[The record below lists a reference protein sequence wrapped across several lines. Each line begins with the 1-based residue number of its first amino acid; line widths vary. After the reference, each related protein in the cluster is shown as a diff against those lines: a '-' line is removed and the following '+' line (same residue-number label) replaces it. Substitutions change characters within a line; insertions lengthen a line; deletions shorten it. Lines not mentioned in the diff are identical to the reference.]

1 MYRIERQHEGPTR
14 GHWLPV
20 KGATYGTREEAKEA
34 VYATVQSEL
43 RRPDVIHRTDRF
55 RVVLAA
61 AVAVCLVLQ

>member
-1 MYRIERQHEGPTR
+1 MWKIERLIEGGKR
-14 GHWLPV
+14 GRWTPV
-20 KGATYGTREEAKEA
+20 PGATFATREEAKEA